1 MAQKQSIILIGGGG
15 HCKSVIDVIE
25 AQGKFNILGV
35 LDIPEKLGKSLLVY
49 KYIGT
54 DPDIPELVKQCPNF
68 VITAGQIQSPAL
80 RMKLFNELVEAGGRL
95 PTVISPTAQVSKYA
109 RIGQGAVIM
118 HQSIVNAD
126 SQIGDNC
133 IINNKV
139 LIEHDA
145 QVGNHC
151 HISTGAIINGA
162 VKIGNRCF
170 IGSGSVMVHGVF
182 AADDVTIGAGA
193 TVTKNITEAGVYVGS
208 PARRIK

>member
-1 MAQKQSIILIGGGG
+1 MQETQNIILIGGGG
-15 HCKSVIDVIE
+15 HCKVVIDVIE
-25 AQGKFNILGV
+25 TQNKYTILGV
-35 LDIPEKLGKSLLVY
+35 VDLPEKLGQSILNY

-54 DPDIPELVKQCPNF
+54 DPDIPKLAEQCPNF

-80 RMKLFNELVEAGGRL
+80 RMMLFNAVIEAGGRL
-95 PTVISPTAQVSKYA
+95 PIIISPTAHVSRYA
-109 RIGQGAVIM
+109 QIGISTVIM
-118 HQSIVNAD
+118 HQSIVNTDAR
-126 SQIGDNC
+126 IGDNS

-145 QVGNHC
+145 QVGNHT

-170 IGSGSVMVHGVF
+170 IGSRSVTVHGVSV
-182 AADDVTIGAGA
+182 ADDVIIGAGA
-193 TVTKNITEAGVYVGS
+193 VVTKNIAEAGVYVGS